1 MDLDLEHSAALGN
14 ELTSNTTL
22 TEIRNPDVEKQTIAV
37 AVLISVS
44 CVVVV
49 GIAVAAMRCASGQWS
64 VVMDSAQGTFCTPS
78 GFTDDFRIEHDGSVN
93 GDGTSSG
100 GAKSR
105 GSGIVSIVGCCLLS
119 AMVVLW
125 TVLV

>member
-1 MDLDLEHSAALGN
+1 MDLDLGHSAALGN

-49 GIAVAAMRCASGQWS
+49 GIAVAAMVRRRQHRRRRVLEEERKA
-64 VVMDSAQGTFCTPS
+64 AA
-78 GFTDDFRIEHDGSVN
+78 
-93 GDGTSSG
+93 G
-100 GAKSR
+100 GGRWR
-105 GSGIVSIVGCCLLS
+105 GITGVSE
-119 AMVVLW
+119 A
-125 TVLV
+125 LVYGRAFAWLG